1 MALKEVS
8 MSVYDT
14 ELYSKDL
21 EERVEEL
28 ELAIERAMEANTLEQ
43 ALIILEEVS

>member
-1 MALKEVS
+1 

-14 ELYSKDL
+14 VLYSKDL

-28 ELAIERAMEANTLEQ
+28 ELAIERAMAANTLEQ
-43 ALIILEEVS
+43 ALDILREVS

>member
-1 MALKEVS
+1 

-28 ELAIERAMEANTLEQ
+28 EEAIARAMKANTLEQ
-43 ALIILEEVS
+43 ALDILEEVS

>member
-1 MALKEVS
+1 
-8 MSVYDT
+8 MSVYNM

-28 ELAIERAMEANTLEQ
+28 EEAIEK
-43 ALIILEEVS
+43 ALACNDIESIKTILEEVN

>member
-1 MALKEVS
+1 

-14 ELYSKDL
+14 VLYSKDL

-28 ELAIERAMEANTLEQ
+28 EEAIERAMQANTLEQ
-43 ALIILEEVS
+43 ALKILEEVS

>member
-1 MALKEVS
+1 

>member
-1 MALKEVS
+1 

-21 EERVEEL
+21 EERVQEL
-28 ELAIERAMEANTLEQ
+28 EEAIERAMEADTLEQ
-43 ALIILEEVS
+43 ALKILEEVS

>member
-1 MALKEVS
+1 
-8 MSVYDT
+8 MSVYNT

-28 ELAIERAMEANTLEQ
+28 EEAIEK
-43 ALIILEEVS
+43 ALASNDIESIKRILEEVN